1 MSRAARGTARLFL
14 SGCRQRELIATY
26 ELSPISYDPTK
37 ATSSHQI
44 KLQMPID
51 QKKID
56 VIRSNQFLAILD
68 ELGVGAFTVDLN
80 RKVKSM
86 NLAAQALMGLKE
98 NDVKEKDCR
107 EIFTGVPCMTT
118 CLLRGNSNA
127 VTDEPDVEVINEN
140 ETARLLTRMAIPIYD
155 ASYQLAG
162 CLTILQDHSPI
173 ADLIDRIH
181 YEERSLKIILDNLD
195 VGIFTVNRGGY
206 ITFFNHKAEKISGY
220 GRRQVLGKSCSTI
233 FGKGEAN
240 DLFSLKKSIRKGIKQ
255 SVRHEEII
263 SKAGEKVPVRANVI
277 ALKNEKDAIVGG
289 LATFH
294 DLTLEHQLDQVISDR
309 YTFHD
314 MIGKSP
320 EMQKVFETVSVIAG
334 TDATILIEGPTGT
347 GKDLLAKVIHSSSQ
361 RASCPFVKVNC
372 AAIPDNLLESEMFGY
387 VKGAFT
393 GADRDKPGRFS
404 EADGGSIFLDEIGEL
419 PLSLQAK
426 LLRVLE
432 DREFYPLGSRH
443 TLKVDVRILSASNKK
458 LDMLVEDGLFRKDLF
473 YRLNVFRLRLPTLK
487 DRKIDLPLLLRHIL
501 RRLCAARGN
510 HPVNIS
516 KSTMEILL
524 KFDYP
529 GNVRELENILEH
541 ALIISQ
547 EQEILPEHLPDYI
560 QQTMAVADG
569 PAQTVNKLLKR
580 SIPGERERII
590 QALNQH
596 GGNRA
601 GTAQALSIDRTTLWR
616 KMKRYN
622 IL

>member
-1 MSRAARGTARLFL
+1 MS
-14 SGCRQRELIATY
+14 
-26 ELSPISYDPTK
+26 P
-37 ATSSHQI
+37 
-44 KLQMPID
+44 D

-56 VIRSNQFLAILD
+56 VIRSDQSLVILD
-68 ELGVGAFTVDLN
+68 ELGVGAFTVDLG

-86 NLAAQALMGLKE
+86 NLTAQALMGLKE

-107 EIFTGVPCMTT
+107 DIFTGVPCMTT
-118 CLLRGNSNA
+118 CLLKGDSNA
-127 VTDEPDVEVINEN
+127 VTDEPDVDIINEN

-155 ASYQLAG
+155 AGYQLAG

-220 GRRQVLGKSCSTI
+220 DRRQVLGKSCSSI
-233 FGKGEAN
+233 FGKGESK
-240 DLFSLKKSIRKGIKQ
+240 DLFFLKESIKKGIKQ
-255 SVRHEEII
+255 SVRQGEII
-263 SKAGEKVPVRANVI
+263 SNAGEKVPVRASVI
-277 ALKNEKDAIVGG
+277 ALKNEKDVIVGG

-320 EMQKVFETVSVIAG
+320 EMQKVFETVSVISG

-361 RASCPFVKVNC
+361 RASHPFVKVNC

-432 DREFYPLGSRH
+432 DREFYPLGSRR
-443 TLKVDVRILSASNKK
+443 TRKVDVRILSASNRK
-458 LDMLVEDGLFRKDLF
+458 LDKLVEDGLFREDLF
-473 YRLNVFRLRLPTLK
+473 YRLNVFRLRLPKLR

-501 RRLCAARGN
+501 RRLCAARGS
-510 HPVNIS
+510 HPVTIS
-516 KSTMEILL
+516 TSTLEILL

-547 EQEILPEHLPDYI
+547 EQEILPQHLPEHVRYPTPPSDT
-560 QQTMAVADG
+560 QTALSDLGAG
-569 PAQTVNKLLKR
+569 ASALK
-580 SIPGERERII
+580 ERRKII
-590 QALNQH
+590 QSLEQE
-596 GGNRA
+596 GGNRTE
-601 GTAQALSIDRTTLWR
+601 TARALNMDRTTLWR

-622 IL
+622 IR